1 VRVRGH
7 GVVRLYADAVVGWR
21 DMPLTTL
28 EWYCPGVGLVK
39 SRHEMLNQ
47 HDEVVMRME
56 GYGMFGQ
63 RPAASS

>member
-39 SRHEMLNQ
+39 LER
-47 HDEVVMRME
+47 DEPARSTYLIGGHVTME
-56 GYGMFGQ
+56 LLQ
-63 RPAASS
+63 WRRN